1 MWWRLL
7 LIIALVV
14 LSAGCLWVPV
24 QDFSPRQ
31 GDRTVEPLQ

>member
-24 QDFSPRQ
+24 QDFSHMRN
-31 GDRTVEPLQ
+31 DSTVEPLQ